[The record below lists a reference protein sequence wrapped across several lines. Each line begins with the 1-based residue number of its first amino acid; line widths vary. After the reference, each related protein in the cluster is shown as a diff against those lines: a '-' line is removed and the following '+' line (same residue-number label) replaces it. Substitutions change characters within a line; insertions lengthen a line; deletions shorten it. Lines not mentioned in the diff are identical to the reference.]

1 MPKKFSIPQKV
12 SAPRCIKS
20 YILMET
26 ISAFFLRTS
35 IIDIQ
40 TERRLFPI
48 FHCSF
53 HKSFISIASSF
64 ILSRPQNKQDHTFCL
79 DKGDLVIKTLQEDKK
94 SCTVNFLRQG
104 ISRHSSWQQ
113 TLNTFAKKC
122 VDDQG
127 CAGYRGKVLTISHV
141 LSTNLFWKN
150 YHSGKALALAYDEE
164 LTRYEVEGTQ

>member
-1 MPKKFSIPQKV
+1 MHNGFTKKINLFESKRFKDRRCTFKNTGSIHLNFCQGIQNGQGANCCCWKHKSTSRNCSLVRMPKKFSIPQKV

-94 SCTVNFLRQG
+94 SCTINFLRQG
-104 ISRHSSWQQ
+104 ISRHSS
-113 TLNTFAKKC
+113 
-122 VDDQG
+122 
-127 CAGYRGKVLTISHV
+127 
-141 LSTNLFWKN
+141 
-150 YHSGKALALAYDEE
+150 
-164 LTRYEVEGTQ
+164 

>member
-1 MPKKFSIPQKV
+1 MHNGFTKKINLFESKRFKDRRCTFKNTGSIHLNFCQGIQNGQGADCCCWKHKSTSRNCSLVRMPKKFSIPQKV

-94 SCTVNFLRQG
+94 SCTINFLRQG
-104 ISRHSSWQQ
+104 ISRHSS
-113 TLNTFAKKC
+113 
-122 VDDQG
+122 
-127 CAGYRGKVLTISHV
+127 
-141 LSTNLFWKN
+141 
-150 YHSGKALALAYDEE
+150 
-164 LTRYEVEGTQ
+164 

>member
-1 MPKKFSIPQKV
+1 MHNGFTKKINLLKSKRFKDRRCTFKNTGSSHLNFCQGIQNGQGANCCCWKHKSTSRNCSLVRMPKKFSIPQKV

-53 HKSFISIASSF
+53 HKSFISIASPKF
-64 ILSRPQNKQDHTFCL
+64 HPQPA
-79 DKGDLVIKTLQEDKK
+79 LVIKTLQEDKK

-104 ISRHSSWQQ
+104 ISRHSS
-113 TLNTFAKKC
+113 
-122 VDDQG
+122 
-127 CAGYRGKVLTISHV
+127 
-141 LSTNLFWKN
+141 
-150 YHSGKALALAYDEE
+150 
-164 LTRYEVEGTQ
+164 